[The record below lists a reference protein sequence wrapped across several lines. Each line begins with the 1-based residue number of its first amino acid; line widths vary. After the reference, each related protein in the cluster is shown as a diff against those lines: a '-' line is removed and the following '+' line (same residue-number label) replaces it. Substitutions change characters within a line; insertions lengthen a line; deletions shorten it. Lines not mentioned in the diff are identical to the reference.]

1 MCDRVISEDPFMLI
15 YCPNR
20 YKNQK
25 MCNEGVDDCL
35 TALKFIPN
43 WFVTS
48 KMLDKFHNA
57 LLANDDILF
66 FDDFS

>member
-1 MCDRVISEDPFMLI
+1 MCG
-15 YCPNR
+15 
-20 YKNQK
+20 
-25 MCNEGVDDCL
+25 EGVDDCL

-57 LLANDDILF
+57 LLTNDDILF